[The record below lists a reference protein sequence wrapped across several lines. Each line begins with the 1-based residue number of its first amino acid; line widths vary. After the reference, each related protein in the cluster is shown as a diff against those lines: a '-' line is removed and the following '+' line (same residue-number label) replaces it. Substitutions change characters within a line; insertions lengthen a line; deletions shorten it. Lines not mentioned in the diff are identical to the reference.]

1 MSTAT
6 QPKCWRN
13 DAYAKVTGQ
22 AKFTDDLKF
31 AGLLH
36 AAPAYSNFVHA
47 RLVSI
52 DTRAAEKVSGV
63 LRALTAKDV
72 PGTNRF
78 GQILHDYRIFADDRI
93 RYHGDV
99 VAIVVAE
106 TRAIAIHAAQLVAV
120 NAEPL
125 PAVLDPEAAMRPD
138 APLVHESHGSNIV
151 NTHVVRRGNVDEGFK
166 QADFIIE
173 EAFQTQT
180 IEHAYLETE
189 AAVCV
194 PRSTEGVMEVYG
206 SMQHPFSTRRFVAAC
221 LGVAL
226 AEIEVIGTPMGGG
239 FGGKD
244 DTAAVVCART
254 ALAARL
260 LGRPVKTVYRR
271 DWSMRESYKR
281 HPYRVHYKMGVTKA
295 GRITAVQCRIVADG
309 GAYCSVTPWVTWR
322 STVQCCGPYVV
333 DNVHCDTFGVYT
345 NNVVAGAM
353 RGFGSPQ
360 MNFVI
365 EQMVEIAAQRVGI
378 SGIEF
383 RRRNMVRQG
392 SVTITGQR
400 LEGHTVAMEQALD
413 TVLHEIDYARK
424 LAQCTRGGIRVAQ
437 TSESAVPQVSQPASA
452 ASADALA
459 QFRCP
464 ADLKIGDTAGLETCA
479 TVEASDEL
487 YGIGL
492 AMSYRGVS
500 LGAEGVDFC
509 AAIINAQADGS
520 ILLETGI
527 HENGQGA
534 EAAMSRLCAQA
545 LGVDLHRIRYRRSST
560 SNIPDSGTTVAS
572 RGTIMG
578 GGAVTL
584 AARELKQKIAAAWCG
599 QLGCTAEEVRFEN
612 SFICGRTDRDRVA
625 FDDAMR
631 QLWRMQRFPFAL
643 GVFQAPR
650 VSWDE
655 HTGQGDAYFTW
666 VYGCQAVELTVNR
679 KSGKVK
685 LLNAVAAHD
694 VGRAVNPEMVCGQ
707 IYGGMAMSAGYAL
720 HEEVQAPEGKITTL
734 NLNTYRIPRAMDLP
748 EMKAI
753 LIENPDPVSPTGAKS
768 IGEPANEILAPAI
781 ANAIFNATGRRH
793 FSLPIR
799 LGALPE
805 PTACEEGC
813 SK

>member
-1 MSTAT
+1 MTAAT
-6 QPKCWRN
+6 QQKCWRN
-13 DAYAKVTGQ
+13 DAYAKVTGK

-31 AGLLH
+31 ANVLH
-36 AAPAYSNFVHA
+36 AAPAYSDFVHA
-47 RLVSI
+47 RIVSI
-52 DTRAAEKVSGV
+52 DTSDAKKLSGV
-63 LRALTAKDV
+63 VRVLTAKDV
-72 PGTNRF
+72 PGVNRF
-78 GQILHDYRIFADDRI
+78 GQIIRDYRIFADDKI

-106 TRAIAIHAAQLVAV
+106 TREIAIRAAQLVKV

-125 PAVLDPEAAMRPD
+125 PAVLDPEAAMLPG
-138 APLVHESHGSNIV
+138 APLVHENHGTNVV
-151 NTHVVRRGNVDEGFK
+151 NTHKVWRGDVEAGFR
-166 QADFIIE
+166 QADFVIE
-173 EAFQTQT
+173 EKFQTQI
-180 IEHAYLETE
+180 IEHAYMETE

-194 PRSTEGVMEVYG
+194 PRSTDGVIEVYG
-206 SMQHPFSTRRFVAAC
+206 SMQHPFSTRRFVAEC
-221 LGVAL
+221 LGTAL
-226 AEIEVIGTPMGGG
+226 SEVEVIGTPMGGG

-244 DTAAVVCART
+244 DTAAIVCART
-254 ALAARL
+254 ALAAKL
-260 LGRPVKTVYRR
+260 LGRPVKMVYRR

-281 HPYRVHYKMGVTKA
+281 HPYRVHYKMGVTKT

-333 DNVHCDTFGVYT
+333 ENVHCDTFGVYT

-365 EQMVEIAAQRVGI
+365 EQMVEIAAQRAGI

-392 SVTITGQR
+392 SVTITGQK
-400 LEGHTVAMEQALD
+400 LDGHKVAMEQALD
-413 TVLHEIDYARK
+413 TVLREIDYEKK
-424 LAQCTRGGIRVAQ
+424 LAQCAHGK
-437 TSESAVPQVSQPASA
+437 SN
-452 ASADALA
+452 
-459 QFRCP
+459 
-464 ADLKIGDTAGLETCA
+464 
-479 TVEASDEL
+479 SDEL

-520 ILLETGI
+520 ILVEVGI
-527 HENGQGA
+527 HENGQGS
-534 EAAMSRLCAQA
+534 ESAMSLLLAEE
-545 LGVDLHRIRYRRSST
+545 LGVDLNRIRYRRSST

-584 AARELKQKIAAAWCG
+584 AARELKAKIAEAFCEKLHCAPD
-599 QLGCTAEEVRFEN
+599 EVRFKN
-612 SFICGRTDRDRVA
+612 NFICGKTDRDRIA
-625 FDDAMR
+625 FGDAMW
-631 QLWRMQRFPFAL
+631 QTWQMQRFPFAF
-643 GVFQAPR
+643 GVFKAPR
-650 VSWDE
+650 VTWDE

-666 VYGCQAVELTVNR
+666 VYGCQAVELIVN
-679 KSGKVK
+679 KKTGKVK

-694 VGRAVNPEMVCGQ
+694 VGRAVNPEMVHGQ
-707 IYGGMAMSAGYAL
+707 IYGGMAMSAGYGL
-720 HEEVQAPEGKITTL
+720 HEEVKAPDGKMTTL
-734 NLNTYRIPRAMDLP
+734 NLNTYRIPRSMDLP
-748 EMKAI
+748 EMKVI
-753 LIENPDPVSPTGAKS
+753 IIENPDPVSPSGAKS

-781 ANAIFNATGRRH
+781 ANAIFNATGNRY

-805 PTACEEGC
+805 PTHCEESC
-813 SK
+813 K

>member
-6 QPKCWRN
+6 QQKAWRN
-13 DAYAKVTGQ
+13 DAYAKVTGK

-31 AGLLH
+31 ANVLH
-36 AAPAYSNFVHA
+36 AAPAYSDFVHA
-47 RLVSI
+47 RIKAI
-52 DTRAAEKVSGV
+52 DTRAAEKVPGV
-63 LRALTAKDV
+63 VRVLTAKDV
-72 PGTNRF
+72 PGVNRF
-78 GQILHDYRIFADDRI
+78 GQIIRDFRIFADDKI

-106 TRAIAIHAAQLVAV
+106 SREIAIRAAQLVKVDAT
-120 NAEPL
+120 PL
-125 PAVLDPEAAMRPD
+125 PALLDPEEALKPGAV
-138 APLVHESHGSNIV
+138 LVHESHGTNLI
-151 NTHVVRRGNVDEGFK
+151 NTHVVRRGNAEHGFK
-166 QADFIIE
+166 QADFVIE
-173 EAFQTQT
+173 QDFTTQFV
-180 IEHAYLETE
+180 EHAYMETE

-194 PRSTEGVMEVYG
+194 PRSTDGVIEVYG

-221 LGVAL
+221 LGVPL
-226 AEIEVIGTPMGGG
+226 ADVEIIGTPMGGG

-244 DTAAVVCART
+244 DTAAIVCART
-254 ALAARL
+254 ALAAKL
-260 LGRPVKTVYRR
+260 LNRPVKMVYRR

-281 HPYRVHYKMGVTKA
+281 HPYRVRYKMGVNRA

-333 DNVHCDTFGVYT
+333 ENVHCDTFGVYT
-345 NNVVAGAM
+345 NNVVTGAM

-360 MNFVI
+360 MNFII
-365 EQMVEIAAQRVGI
+365 EQVVEMAAQKVGI

-392 SVTITGQR
+392 SVTITGQK
-400 LEGHTVAMEQALD
+400 LDGHKVAMEQVLD
-413 TVLHEIDYARK
+413 TVLREIEYERK
-424 LAQCTRGGIRVAQ
+424 LAKCAHGQSEPRSSRREEAQ
-437 TSESAVPQVSQPASA
+437 NGKTKSQSLLTSA
-452 ASADALA
+452 ATD
-459 QFRCP
+459 
-464 ADLKIGDTAGLETCA
+464 
-479 TVEASDEL
+479 EAEL

-520 ILLETGI
+520 VLLECGM

-534 EAAMSRLCAQA
+534 ESAMCLICAEE
-545 LGVDLHRIRYRRSST
+545 LGVDLNRIRYRRSST

-572 RGTIMG
+572 RATIMG

-584 AARELKQKIAAAWCG
+584 AARELKQKIAEAFCAKLHCAPG
-599 QLGCTAEEVRFEN
+599 EVRFVN
-612 SFICGRTDRDRVA
+612 NFICGKADSDRIA
-625 FDDAMR
+625 FADAMR
-631 QLWRMQRFPFAL
+631 EMWLMQRFPFAF
-643 GVFQAPR
+643 GVFKAPR
-650 VSWDE
+650 VTWDE

-666 VYGCQAVELTVNR
+666 VYGCQAVELTVNK

-694 VGRAVNPEMVCGQ
+694 VGRAVNPEMVRGQ
-707 IYGGMAMSAGYAL
+707 IYGGLAMSAGYAL
-720 HEEVQAPEGKITTL
+720 HEEVKAPGGKITTL
-734 NLNTYRIPRAMDLP
+734 NLNTYRIPRSMDLP

-753 LIENPDPVSPTGAKS
+753 IVENPDPVSPSGAKS

-793 FSLPIR
+793 CSLPIR
-799 LGALPE
+799 LGTLPE
-805 PTACEEGC
+805 PTACGEEC
-813 SK
+813 K

>member
-1 MSTAT
+1 MPELDKKS
-6 QPKCWRN
+6 WRN
-13 DAYAKVTGQ
+13 DAYAKVTGR

-31 AGLLH
+31 ANLLH
-36 AAPAYSNFVHA
+36 AAPVYSDCVHA
-47 RLVSI
+47 KLI
-52 DTRAAEKVSGV
+52 AITTAEAENFPGVIKV
-63 LRALTAKDV
+63 LTAKDV

-78 GQILHDYRIFADDRI
+78 GQIIQDFRIFADDKI

-99 VAIVVAE
+99 VAVVVAE
-106 TRAIAIHAAQLVAV
+106 TREIAIRAAQLVKV

-125 PAVLDPEAAMRPD
+125 PAVLDPEAAMLPG
-138 APLVHESHGSNIV
+138 APLVHENHGTNIV
-151 NTHVVRRGNVDEGFK
+151 NTHVVRRGDVEAGFR
-166 QADFIIE
+166 QADFVIE
-173 EAFQTQT
+173 EKFQTQT
-180 IEHAYLETE
+180 IEHAYMETE

-194 PRSTEGVMEVYG
+194 PRSTDGVIEVYG

-226 AEIEVIGTPMGGG
+226 SEIEIIGTPMGGG

-244 DTAAVVCART
+244 DTAAIVCART
-254 ALAARL
+254 ALAAKL
-260 LGRPVKTVYRR
+260 LNRPVKMVYRR

-333 DNVHCDTFGVYT
+333 ENVHCDTFGVYT

-365 EQMVEIAAQRVGI
+365 EQMVELAAQRAGI

-383 RRRNMVRQG
+383 RRRNLVRQG
-392 SVTITGQR
+392 SVTITGQK
-400 LEGHTVAMEQALD
+400 LDGHKVAMEQALD
-413 TVLHEIDYARK
+413 TVLREMDYEKK
-424 LAQCTRGGIRVAQ
+424 LARCSHGKSEPRSSRREEAQ
-437 TSESAVPQVSQPASA
+437 TEKAEDQSLLTSAV
-452 ASADALA
+452 
-459 QFRCP
+459 
-464 ADLKIGDTAGLETCA
+464 
-479 TVEASDEL
+479 TVQDDEL

-520 ILLETGI
+520 IFLETGV

-534 EAAMSRLCAQA
+534 ESAMSLLLAEE
-545 LGVDLHRIRYRRSST
+545 LGVDLNRIRYRRPST

-584 AARELKQKIAAAWCG
+584 AARELKKKIAGAFCEK
-599 QLGCTAEEVRFEN
+599 LGCTAEEVRFKDN
-612 SFICGRTDRDRVA
+612 FIYGRSDTDRIA

-631 QLWRMQRFPFAL
+631 QMWQMQQFPFAF
-643 GVFQAPR
+643 GTFKAPR
-650 VSWDE
+650 VTWDE

-666 VYGCQAVELTVNR
+666 VYGCQAVELTVNK

-694 VGRAVNPEMVCGQ
+694 VGRAVNPEMVRGQ
-707 IYGGMAMSAGYAL
+707 IYGGMAMSTGYGL
-720 HEEVQAPEGKITTL
+720 HEEVKAPDGKMTTL
-734 NLNTYRIPRAMDLP
+734 NLNTYRIPRSMDLP

-753 LIENPDPVSPTGAKS
+753 IIENPDPVSPTGAKS

-793 FSLPIR
+793 FSLPIH

-805 PTACEEGC
+805 PATCEEGC
-813 SK
+813 K

>member
-1 MSTAT
+1 MAT
-6 QPKCWRN
+6 TETKAWRN
-13 DAYAKVTGQ
+13 DAYAKVTGK

-31 AGLLH
+31 VNVLH
-36 AAPAYSNFVHA
+36 AVPVYSDFVHA
-47 RLVSI
+47 RIKAI
-52 DTRAAEKVSGV
+52 DADIAEKAPGV
-63 LRALTAKDV
+63 IRVLTAKDV
-72 PGTNRF
+72 PGVNRF
-78 GQILHDYRIFADDRI
+78 GQIIRDFRIFADDKI

-106 TRAIAIHAAQLVAV
+106 SREAAIRAAQLVKVDAT
-120 NAEPL
+120 PL
-125 PAVLDPEAAMRPD
+125 PAVLDPEEALKPD
-138 APLVHESHGSNIV
+138 AVLVHENHGTNLI
-151 NTHVVRRGNVDEGFK
+151 NTHVVRRGNIEEGFK

-173 EAFQTQT
+173 EKFQTQT
-180 IEHAYLETE
+180 VEHAYLETE

-194 PRSTEGVMEVYG
+194 PRSTDGVIEVYG

-226 AEIEVIGTPMGGG
+226 SEVEIIGTPMGGG

-244 DTAAVVCART
+244 DTAAIVCART
-254 ALAARL
+254 GLAAKL
-260 LGRPVKTVYRR
+260 LNRPVKMMYRR
-271 DWSMRESYKR
+271 DWSIRESYKR
-281 HPYRVHYKMGVTKA
+281 HPYRVHYKMGVNKE
-295 GRITAVQCRIVADG
+295 GCITAVQCKIIADA
-309 GAYCSVTPWVTWR
+309 GAYCSVTPWVMWR

-333 DNVHCDTFGVYT
+333 ENVHCDTFGVYT
-345 NNVVAGAM
+345 NNVVTGAM

-360 MNFVI
+360 MNFII
-365 EQMVEIAAQRVGI
+365 EQVVEIAAQKVGI

-392 SVTITGQR
+392 SITITGQK
-400 LEGHTVAMEQALD
+400 LDGHKVAMEQVLE
-413 TVLHEIDYARK
+413 TVLREIDYERK
-424 LAQCTRGGIRVAQ
+424 LARSALGGCRSRGDEAQ
-437 TSESAVPQVSQPASA
+437 TSKSAIDQSLLTSA
-452 ASADALA
+452 
-459 QFRCP
+459 P
-464 ADLKIGDTAGLETCA
+464 THE
-479 TVEASDEL
+479 DEL

-520 ILLETGI
+520 ILLECGM

-534 EAAMSRLCAQA
+534 ESAMCLICADE
-545 LGVDLHRIRYRRSST
+545 LGVDLNRIRYRRSST

-572 RGTIMG
+572 RATIMG

-584 AARELKQKIAAAWCG
+584 AARELKQKIAEAFCG
-599 QLGCTAEEVRFEN
+599 KLHCAPGEIRFKD
-612 SFICGRTDRDRVA
+612 SFITGKSDLERIA
-625 FDDAMR
+625 FADGMR
-631 QLWRMQRFPFAL
+631 EMWLMQKFPFAF
-643 GVFQAPR
+643 GVFKAPC

-666 VYGCQAVELTVNR
+666 VYGCQAVELTVNK

-694 VGRAVNPEMVCGQ
+694 VGRAVNPEMVRGQ
-707 IYGGMAMSAGYAL
+707 IYGGMAMSTGYAL
-720 HEEVQAPEGKITTL
+720 HEEVKAPDGKITTL
-734 NLNTYRIPRAMDLP
+734 NLNTYRIPRSMDLP

-753 LIENPDPVSPTGAKS
+753 IVENPDSVSPSGAKS

-781 ANAIFNATGRRH
+781 ANAIYHATGVRH
-793 FSLPIR
+793 FSLPIK
-799 LGALPE
+799 LGAQPE

-813 SK
+813 Q

>member
-1 MSTAT
+1 MPPAET
-6 QPKCWRN
+6 KCWRN
-13 DAYAKVTGQ
+13 DADAKVTGK

-31 AGLLH
+31 ANVLH
-36 AAPAYSNFVHA
+36 AAPAYSDFVHA
-47 RLVSI
+47 RINAI
-52 DTRAAEKVSGV
+52 DTRAAEKVPGV
-63 LRALTAKDV
+63 VRVLTAKDV
-72 PGTNRF
+72 PGVNRF
-78 GQILHDYRIFADDRI
+78 GQIIRDFCIFADDKI

-99 VAIVVAE
+99 VAVVIAE
-106 TRAIAIHAAQLVAV
+106 SREMAIRAAQLVKV

-125 PAVLDPEAAMRPD
+125 PAVLDPEAAMLPG
-138 APLVHESHGSNIV
+138 APLVHENHGTNIV
-151 NTHVVRRGNVDEGFK
+151 NTHVVRRGNVEAGFR
-166 QADFIIE
+166 QADFVIE
-173 EAFQTQT
+173 EKFQTQT
-180 IEHAYLETE
+180 AEHAYMETE

-194 PRSTEGVMEVYG
+194 PRSTDGVIEVYG

-226 AEIEVIGTPMGGG
+226 SEVEIIGTPMGGG

-244 DTAAVVCART
+244 DTAAIVCART
-254 ALAARL
+254 ALAAKL
-260 LGRPVKTVYRR
+260 LNRPVKMVYRR

-295 GRITAVQCRIVADG
+295 GRITAVQCHIIADG

-333 DNVHCDTFGVYT
+333 ENVHCDTFGVYT

-365 EQMVEIAAQRVGI
+365 ESVVEMAAQKAGI

-392 SVTITGQR
+392 SVTITGQK
-400 LEGHTVAMEQALD
+400 LDGHKVAMEQALD
-413 TVLHEIDYARK
+413 TVLREMDYEKK
-424 LAQCTRGGIRVAQ
+424 LARCTHGKSDG
-437 TSESAVPQVSQPASA
+437 
-452 ASADALA
+452 
-459 QFRCP
+459 
-464 ADLKIGDTAGLETCA
+464 
-479 TVEASDEL
+479 DEL

-520 ILLETGI
+520 ILLEVGV

-534 EAAMSRLCAQA
+534 ESAMSLLLAEE
-545 LGVDLHRIRYRRSST
+545 LGVDLNRIRYRRSST

-584 AARELKQKIAAAWCG
+584 AARELKQKIAEAFCG
-599 QLGCTAEEVRFEN
+599 KLHCTPDEVRFKDN
-612 SFICGRTDRDRVA
+612 FICGKTDGDRIA
-625 FDDAMR
+625 FAEAMR
-631 QLWRMQRFPFAL
+631 EMWLMQRFPFAF
-643 GVFQAPR
+643 GVFRAPR
-650 VSWDE
+650 VTWDE
-655 HTGQGDAYFTW
+655 RTGQGDAYFTW
-666 VYGCQAVELTVNR
+666 VYGCQAVELTVNK

-694 VGRAVNPEMVCGQ
+694 VGRAVNPEMVRGQ
-707 IYGGMAMSAGYAL
+707 IYGGMAMSTGYGL
-720 HEEVQAPEGKITTL
+720 HEEVKASDGKMTTL
-734 NLNTYRIPRAMDLP
+734 NLNTYRIPRSMDLP

-753 LIENPDPVSPTGAKS
+753 IIENPDPVSPSGAKS

-781 ANAIFNATGRRH
+781 ANAIFHATGRRH
-793 FSLPIR
+793 FSLPIH

-805 PTACEEGC
+805 PTTCGEGC
-813 SK
+813 K

>member
-1 MSTAT
+1 MVKPET
-6 QPKCWRN
+6 KCWRN
-13 DAYAKVTGQ
+13 DAYAKVTGK

-31 AGLLH
+31 ANVLH
-36 AAPAYSNFVHA
+36 AAPAYSDFVHA
-47 RLVSI
+47 RIVSI
-52 DTRAAEKVSGV
+52 DTGAAEKLAGV
-63 LRALTAKDV
+63 VRVLTAKDV
-72 PGTNRF
+72 PGINRF
-78 GQILHDYRIFADDRI
+78 GQIIRDFRIFADDKI
-93 RYHGDV
+93 HYHGDV
-99 VAIVVAE
+99 VAVVVAE
-106 TRAIAIHAAQLVAV
+106 TREIAIRGAQLVKV

-125 PAVLDPEAAMRPD
+125 PAVFDPEAAMLPG
-138 APLVHESHGSNIV
+138 APLVHENHGTNLI
-151 NTHVVRRGNVDEGFK
+151 NTHVVRHGNVEEGFK

-173 EAFQTQT
+173 EKFQTQT
-180 IEHAYLETE
+180 VEHAYLETE

-194 PRSTEGVMEVYG
+194 PRSTDGVIEVYG

-226 AEIEVIGTPMGGG
+226 SEVEIIGTPMGGG

-244 DTAAVVCART
+244 DTAAIVCART
-254 ALAARL
+254 ALAAKL
-260 LGRPVKTVYRR
+260 LNRPVKMVYRR

-295 GRITAVQCRIVADG
+295 GRITAVQCKIITDG

-333 DNVHCDTFGVYT
+333 ENVHCDTFGVYT
-345 NNVVAGAM
+345 NNVVSGAM

-365 EQMVEIAAQRVGI
+365 EQVVEMAAQKVGI

-392 SVTITGQR
+392 SVTITGQK
-400 LEGHTVAMEQALD
+400 LDAHKVAMEQVLD
-413 TVLHEIDYARK
+413 TVLREIDYEKK
-424 LAQCTRGGIRVAQ
+424 LALCSHGQAERRAPSRHVDQ
-437 TSESAVPQVSQPASA
+437 STSELAETVLGAPI
-452 ASADALA
+452 AD
-459 QFRCP
+459 
-464 ADLKIGDTAGLETCA
+464 
-479 TVEASDEL
+479 DEL
-487 YGIGL
+487 YGVGL

-520 ILLETGI
+520 ILLEVGV

-534 EAAMSRLCAQA
+534 ESAMSLICAEE
-545 LGVDLHRIRYRRSST
+545 LGVDLNRIRYRRSST

-572 RGTIMG
+572 RATIMG

-584 AARELKQKIAAAWCG
+584 AARELKQKIAEAFCAKLHCAPG
-599 QLGCTAEEVRFEN
+599 EVRFKDN
-612 SFICGRTDRDRVA
+612 FIYGKTDGDRITFA
-625 FDDAMR
+625 EAMR
-631 QLWRMQRFPFAL
+631 EMWLMQRFPFAF
-643 GVFQAPR
+643 GVFKAPH
-650 VSWDE
+650 VTWDE

-666 VYGCQAVELTVNR
+666 VYGCQAVELTVNK

-694 VGRAVNPEMVCGQ
+694 VGRAVNPEMVRGQ
-707 IYGGMAMSAGYAL
+707 IYGGLAMSAGYAL
-720 HEEVQAPEGKITTL
+720 HEEVKAPDGKITTL
-734 NLNTYRIPRAMDLP
+734 NLNTYRIPRSMDLP

-753 LIENPDPVSPTGAKS
+753 IVENPDPVSPTGAKS

-793 FSLPIR
+793 LSLPIH

-805 PTACEEGC
+805 PTTCGEGC
-813 SK
+813 Q

>member
-1 MSTAT
+1 MPKPET
-6 QPKCWRN
+6 KCWRN
-13 DAYAKVTGQ
+13 DAYAKVTGK

-31 AGLLH
+31 ANVLH
-36 AAPAYSNFVHA
+36 AAPAYSDFVHA
-47 RLVSI
+47 RIVSI
-52 DTRAAEKVSGV
+52 DTSAAEQVPGV
-63 LRALTAKDV
+63 IRALTAKDV
-72 PGTNRF
+72 PGVNRF
-78 GQILHDYRIFADDRI
+78 GQIIRDYRIFADDKI

-106 TRAIAIHAAQLVAV
+106 TREIAIHAAQLVKV

-125 PAVLDPEAAMRPD
+125 AAVLDSEAAMLPD
-138 APLVHESHGSNIV
+138 APLVHENHGSNIV

-166 QADFIIE
+166 QADFVIE
-173 EAFQTQT
+173 EKFQTQT
-180 IEHAYLETE
+180 IEHAYMETE

-194 PRSTEGVMEVYG
+194 PRSTDGVIEVYG

-226 AEIEVIGTPMGGG
+226 SEIEVIGTPMGGG

-244 DTAAVVCART
+244 DTAAIVCART
-254 ALAARL
+254 ALAAKL
-260 LGRPVKTVYRR
+260 LGRPVKMVYRR

-281 HPYRVHYKMGVTKA
+281 HPYRVHYKMGFTRA

-333 DNVHCDTFGVYT
+333 ENVHCDTFGVYT

-365 EQMVEIAAQRVGI
+365 EQVVEMAAAKVGI

-383 RRRNMVRQG
+383 RHRNMVRQG
-392 SVTITGQR
+392 SVTITGQK
-400 LEGHTVAMEQALD
+400 LDGHKVAMEQALD
-413 TVLHEIDYARK
+413 MVLREIDYEKK
-424 LAQCTRGGIRVAQ
+424 LVN
-437 TSESAVPQVSQPASA
+437 
-452 ASADALA
+452 
-459 QFRCP
+459 
-464 ADLKIGDTAGLETCA
+464 CA
-479 TVEASDEL
+479 HGKSDSDEL
-487 YGIGL
+487 YGIGV
-492 AMSYRGVS
+492 AMSCRGVS
-500 LGAEGVDFC
+500 LGAEGTDFC

-520 ILLETGI
+520 IFLETGI
-527 HENGQGA
+527 HENGQGSESAMCLICA
-534 EAAMSRLCAQA
+534 EE
-545 LGVDLHRIRYRRSST
+545 LGVDLNRIRYRRSST

-584 AARELKQKIAAAWCG
+584 AACELKRKIAEAFCAK
-599 QLGCTAEEVRFEN
+599 LGCSPDEVRFRDN
-612 SFICGRTDRDRVA
+612 FISGKSDSDRIA
-625 FDDAMR
+625 FADAMR
-631 QLWRMQRFPFAL
+631 QMWQMQNFPFAL
-643 GVFQAPR
+643 GTFKAPR

-666 VYGCQAVELTVNR
+666 VYCCQAVELTVNK

-694 VGRAVNPEMVCGQ
+694 VGRAVNPEMVRGQ

-720 HEEVQAPEGKITTL
+720 HEEVKAPGGKMITL
-734 NLNTYRIPRAMDLP
+734 NLNTYRIPRSMDLP
-748 EMKAI
+748 EMKVI
-753 LIENPDPVSPTGAKS
+753 IIENPDPVSPTGAKS

-781 ANAIFNATGRRH
+781 ANAIFNATGQRH
-793 FSLPIR
+793 FSLPIK
-799 LGALPE
+799 LSALPE
-805 PTACEEGC
+805 PAACEEGC
-813 SK
+813 K